1 MIIPWNP
8 WNKFS
13 IDIEKNLLLFKNQMA
28 FSSII
33 FIEKIS
39 KKKKLLLKYHKNI
52 KIIIS
57 NTLLIYLWLSKPL

>member
-39 KKKKLLLKYHKNI
+39 KKRNYYLNII
-52 KIIIS
+52 KILKS
-57 NTLLIYLWLSKPL
+57 